1 MYEAISTVVGTVA
14 TQPVIR
20 ELPGGEQV
28 LTFRMAST
36 SRRLDRSSG
45 EWVDNGTLFL
55 TVSCWRKLVAGVD
68 ASIGRGDPII
78 AYGQL
83 RTNEYRTRDGVDR
96 RDLEMR
102 ASVIGPDLS
111 RCTAVVHRWRQA
123 ANAGEAGMG
132 NTAGHSGADGRE
144 HGGDGQ
150 QVDAEISAQ
159 APPRTPDH
167 EPVDA

>member
-1 MYEAISTVVGTVA
+1 MYETFSTVVGTVA
-14 TQPVIR
+14 TQPVTR

-36 SRRLDRSSG
+36 SRRLDRDSG
-45 EWVDNGTLFL
+45 DWVDSGTLFL
-55 TVSCWRKLVAGVD
+55 TVSCWRKLVAGVQ

-78 AYGQL
+78 AHGQL

-102 ASVIGPDLS
+102 ASAIGPDLS
-111 RCTAVVHRWRQA
+111 RCTAVVRRRHQA
-123 ANAGEAGMG
+123 AHAEEPGMG

-150 QVDAEISAQ
+150 QVAAEISAQ

-167 EPVDA
+167 EPVGA